1 MPRALTFGA
10 LLIALIVLLATPVA
24 CSTQDPGVQ
33 TSAKPA
39 LGSRT
44 APGDDLLGEAK
55 SSRRPGEITSVE
67 YLSTPWMFDSSSGL
81 HRGLK
86 LTSPNYEIY
95 TTKTTKSFID
105 RLPLFYE
112 AALANYTSAL
122 ATLPYPEERL
132 ITFLF
137 SDRKQW
143 MDKTRA
149 VLPDQASAFRNLG
162 RGGFTTRGTAV
173 LYYIDYWRSRRH
185 HDTLAIAAHE
195 GWHQYTQSTFHNSL
209 PVWLEE
215 GVATYM
221 EGFRNRRG
229 MTIFSPADN
238 YERRGALREAY
249 FKAKNNPE
257 KFHLIPLDTLV
268 TKTPQEFLKID
279 KSILLTYYAQVWGL
293 VRFLSEGED
302 GRYRPGLEQ
311 ILMDAANGNI
321 VKHMRKFGGKTAWFK
336 SDSSALLGRRVIF
349 AYFTDDFEQFERSY
363 LAYVEEIANAGRGER
378 SRF

>member
-1 MPRALTFGA
+1 MPW
-10 LLIALIVLLATPVA
+10 
-24 CSTQDPGVQ
+24 
-33 TSAKPA
+33 K
-39 LGSRT
+39 
-44 APGDDLLGEAK
+44 
-55 SSRRPGEITSVE
+55 
-67 YLSTPWMFDSSSGL
+67 FDSPSGL

-86 LTSPNYEIY
+86 LISPNYEIY

-105 RLPLFYE
+105 HLPLFYE

-137 SDRKQW
+137 RDRRQW
-143 MDKTRA
+143 MEKTRDM
-149 VLPDQASAFRNLG
+149 LPDQASAFRNLG

-215 GVATYM
+215 GIATYM

-229 MTIFSPADN
+229 MTIFSPTDN

-249 FKAKNNPE
+249 YKAKNNPE
-257 KFHLIPLDTLV
+257 KYHLIPLDRLV

-279 KSILLTYYAQVWGL
+279 KSILLTYYAQVWAL

-321 VKHMRKFGGKTAWFK
+321 VNHMRKVGGRTAWLK
-336 SDSSALLGRRVIF
+336 SDSSALLGRRVIL

-363 LAYVEEIANAGRGER
+363 LAFVKELANAGRGEG